1 MTRTGSEQPY
11 RTLYRV
17 AGVASLLFVGLLLA
31 ALALDVIAPPPVTG
45 GAETLEF
52 IAGHKAVYVAEQLL
66 WIVPSLLPVVTFL
79 ALFIALR
86 YTSPSWALIGAVV
99 GGLPW
104 ALLLAIPVSSR
115 GSLVLVTLSD
125 WYAVAATP
133 EARASYASAA
143 EALVAENNTPGIL
156 GVLAAAGILLVSLV
170 MLRSPLPRTVA
181 WLGIAAGAVGVLSE
195 LLRYAVPAFY
205 SAYGLLM
212 WAWFV
217 MVGISLLRRA
227 SRMAPAPSRGGYDS

>member
-1 MTRTGSEQPY
+1 MTGTRSEQPY

-17 AGVASLLFVGLLLA
+17 AGVASILYVACSLA
-31 ALALDVIAPPPVTG
+31 AITLDTLAPPPVTG
-45 GAETLEF
+45 GAATLEF

-66 WIVPSLLPVVTFL
+66 WIVPDILPVVTFL
-79 ALFIALR
+79 ALYIALR
-86 YTSPSWALIGAVV
+86 DTSRSWALVATVV

-115 GSLVLVTLSD
+115 GSLVLVTVSD
-125 WYAVAATP
+125 WYEAAASP
-133 EARASYASAA
+133 EARAAYATAA

-156 GVLAAAGILLVSLV
+156 GVLAAMGIGIVSLV

-181 WLGIAAGAVGVLSE
+181 WVGVAAGGVGVLSE
-195 LLRYAVPAFY
+195 LLRYAVPSFY
-205 SAYGLLM
+205 SAYGVLM

-227 SRMAPAPSRGGYDS
+227 ARMPAGAVGAR

>member
-1 MTRTGSEQPY
+1 MTGTRSEQPY

-17 AGVASLLFVGLLLA
+17 AGVASILFVALYLA
-31 ALALDVIAPPPVTG
+31 AFTLDVIAPPPVTG
-45 GAETLEF
+45 GVETLEF
-52 IAGHKAVYVAEQLL
+52 IADHKAGYVAEQLL
-66 WIVPSLLPVVTFL
+66 WIVPDILPVVTFL

-86 YTSPSWALIGAVV
+86 DTSPSWALIGAVL

-125 WYAVAATP
+125 WYGAAAAP
-133 EARASYASAA
+133 EARASYATAA
-143 EALVAENNTPGIL
+143 EALIAENNTPGIL

-170 MLRSPLPRTVA
+170 MLWSPLPRTVA
-181 WLGIAAGAVGVLSE
+181 WIGIAAGAVGVLSE

-205 SAYGLLM
+205 SAYGVLM

-227 SRMAPAPSRGGYDS
+227 SRMPTGATGAD